1 MKRLLVLSV
10 ALSLFVSSTGCLE
23 EVAETDTA
31 ATDVAPEVATGSSNI
46 LKDVDSLRCEPP
58 TEFAGEVFDVEAFD
72 DPNCDEPGP
81 VEEEEEAS
89 AGAIL
94 TLLAFDSARFH
105 AVLATTYP
113 GYDVAKGEAFRL
125 QLTAP
130 DGVDNYLELA
140 MRTRLGTA
148 YPSWVDTLTPTS
160 DASQVLEKVG
170 HLLEKRLNRGVDAP
184 GDEGAIFA
192 IAIGLELQGYES
204 ALASQV
210 LALKTFN
217 DVYSETAVTSDL
229 FGWVRRA
236 WRWTTA
242 RLRDGWRFVRRQ
254 IGRIDWACV
263 GHTLGVSA
271 ACAGCVASVAL
282 APESG
287 GTTLTAAQALCG
299 AGCVAGV
306 IRIVDAG
313 LCQ

>member
-1 MKRLLVLSV
+1 MKRLLVFSV
-10 ALSLFVSSTGCLE
+10 ALSLFVSSTGCLD
-23 EVAETDTA
+23 EVAETA
-31 ATDVAPEVATGSSNI
+31 AAAPEVAPEAATGSSDL
-46 LKDVDSLRCEPP
+46 LKDVDSLHCEPP
-58 TEFAGEVFDVEAFD
+58 TMFAGEVFDVEAFD
-72 DPNCDEPGP
+72 DPNCDEPDS
-81 VEEEEEAS
+81 VEEEEAS

-94 TLLAFDSARFH
+94 TLLAYDSVRFH
-105 AVLATTYP
+105 AVLATAYP
-113 GYDVAKGEAFRL
+113 GYDLAKGEAFRL

-130 DGVDNYLELA
+130 DGVDTYLAQA

-263 GHTLGVSA
+263 GNTVGVSA
-271 ACAGCVASVAL
+271 ACAGCVASVVA
-282 APESG
+282 APETG
-287 GTTLTAAQALCG
+287 GGTLTAAQYLCG

-306 IRIVDAG
+306 IRIVDSG